1 MARSPGFVRVE
12 LLREAAGPSRYRMVL
27 RWQDADAAVGWR
39 NSPVHAALQPAL
51 QALYADNAIEVYE
64 VIA

>member
-1 MARSPGFVRVE
+1 
-12 LLREAAGPSRYRMVL
+12 MVL